1 MTIDPLDPQPAPRPR
16 NVSARGGRLT
26 KFKGQVASIAP
37 GLLVLASAA
46 VMFSGSAAQ
55 ADNECGSPTNGVVF
69 SCGAGTY
76 NNGIKYTDVPGY
88 RLNLNNVTVNKLGAG
103 QGVQAKGVE
112 VGGNETDAQ
121 IAARAVRA
129 RNSTDIVVNLN
140 SGTISTEAVNGMG
153 IIAEHV
159 HLESN
164 ADTFVNVGTSTPGVV
179 TRITTNGKQ
188 SHGAVAGNK
197 GGGNARVVMEGE
209 DTKINIT
216 GKYAIDEETGN
227 IVTQGRGLW
236 ATITN
241 TGRGSATVEMKGGEI
256 TTDHTRSFAIYSS
269 VKNQQSDAMAKA
281 TMSGGEIITKGH
293 RAYGMWVETA
303 GTGRAEAIMTGGK
316 ITTEAAT
323 DEASATRLGLS
334 FKPNN
339 TYGIWAFIE
348 ANATIDADKAVALAK
363 MSGGEIITKSDVGF
377 GIVASSNGSGTVK
390 VKVTSDSKVTTEGKD
405 AHAVYAWSY
414 NRGNKTAT
422 AVVDDTASIETSGDG
437 AYGVSANHTV
447 HGAAS
452 VEMHGGTVTTKG
464 KEAHGLNAFSA
475 SATASVHLSGIVTVS
490 GEDADGI
497 RAEGATGFDISVNGS
512 VTGGTG
518 NGAAIRT
525 ISRSGLPGVKREIRI
540 NGNAVVNGTASGL
553 AIEDGDGDTT
563 IDSWGEI
570 TGDIRLGA
578 GDDTLKLNNGSFT
591 GDIYAGAGNDTVAI
605 HTVTL
610 GEGRYI
616 LDGGVGGND
625 KLTFVGSLNDPINMN
640 STETHLSN
648 WERVEVDMGLS
659 IDATSTFR
667 ATGRE
672 GGTPTGA
679 MIAGQVATAS
689 GGGLTIAGDVIN
701 DGSVI
706 LDVQDG
712 ATGDVITIDGDYT
725 GSGRSVFALDTVI
738 DGNGADTDQLVIT
751 GDISGEM
758 MLSIAGLDSAGAAD
772 APLVM
777 DVVTVGRASEG
788 TFTLMDG
795 NYVTADGEHAF
806 VSGAYLY
813 RLAEARDGGG
823 WALSALSESGEV
835 NYQPSAPL
843 YDSYGQALLAMNGPA
858 SLRNRGSSQDFRS
871 LAWDDETAGQDP
883 GSPLWIQMGTEQ
895 LTSSEEQSTTG
906 AALESSLWE
915 MEIGADLTLNNS
927 TAGLLVGG
935 LMVSYGTGS
944 TAVTSTLGDGSI
956 ETSGL
961 GLSLAGTW
969 YDARRFY
976 VDGQVTMT
984 SYTSDLTADRFGTL
998 IEDNSGTGFAL
1009 SMEAGQEF
1017 DLGTGM
1023 TVVPQAQLSFS
1034 SVGFDD
1040 FEGERYGEQVTFED
1054 ATSQQLRL
1062 GLEFG
1067 AQEQGA
1073 NGLYGIVNLYHE
1085 FGAGSEVDV
1094 AGTSLT
1100 TEGESWA
1107 VGAGLGGS
1115 YALTER
1121 VDLFGEAAYAT
1132 GLSNA
1137 GDTSALSANA
1147 GIKMLF

>member
-1 MTIDPLDPQPAPRPR
+1 
-16 NVSARGGRLT
+16 
-26 KFKGQVASIAP
+26 
-37 GLLVLASAA
+37 
-46 VMFSGSAAQ
+46 
-55 ADNECGSPTNGVVF
+55 
-69 SCGAGTY
+69 
-76 NNGIKYTDVPGY
+76 
-88 RLNLNNVTVNKLGAG
+88 
-103 QGVQAKGVE
+103 
-112 VGGNETDAQ
+112 
-121 IAARAVRA
+121 
-129 RNSTDIVVNLN
+129 
-140 SGTISTEAVNGMG
+140 
-153 IIAEHV
+153 
-159 HLESN
+159 
-164 ADTFVNVGTSTPGVV
+164 
-179 TRITTNGKQ
+179 
-188 SHGAVAGNK
+188 
-197 GGGNARVVMEGE
+197 
-209 DTKINIT
+209 
-216 GKYAIDEETGN
+216 
-227 IVTQGRGLW
+227 
-236 ATITN
+236 
-241 TGRGSATVEMKGGEI
+241 
-256 TTDHTRSFAIYSS
+256 
-269 VKNQQSDAMAKA
+269 
-281 TMSGGEIITKGH
+281 
-293 RAYGMWVETA
+293 
-303 GTGRAEAIMTGGK
+303 
-316 ITTEAAT
+316 
-323 DEASATRLGLS
+323 
-334 FKPNN
+334 
-339 TYGIWAFIE
+339 
-348 ANATIDADKAVALAK
+348 
-363 MSGGEIITKSDVGF
+363 
-377 GIVASSNGSGTVK
+377 
-390 VKVTSDSKVTTEGKD
+390 
-405 AHAVYAWSY
+405 
-414 NRGNKTAT
+414 
-422 AVVDDTASIETSGDG
+422 
-437 AYGVSANHTV
+437 
-447 HGAAS
+447 
-452 VEMHGGTVTTKG
+452 
-464 KEAHGLNAFSA
+464 
-475 SATASVHLSGIVTVS
+475 
-490 GEDADGI
+490 
-497 RAEGATGFDISVNGS
+497 
-512 VTGGTG
+512 
-518 NGAAIRT
+518 
-525 ISRSGLPGVKREIRI
+525 
-540 NGNAVVNGTASGL
+540 
-553 AIEDGDGDTT
+553 
-563 IDSWGEI
+563 
-570 TGDIRLGA
+570 
-578 GDDTLKLNNGSFT
+578 
-591 GDIYAGAGNDTVAI
+591 
-605 HTVTL
+605 
-610 GEGRYI
+610 
-616 LDGGVGGND
+616 
-625 KLTFVGSLNDPINMN
+625 
-640 STETHLSN
+640 
-648 WERVEVDMGLS
+648 
-659 IDATSTFR
+659 
-667 ATGRE
+667 
-672 GGTPTGA
+672 
-679 MIAGQVATAS
+679 
-689 GGGLTIAGDVIN
+689 
-701 DGSVI
+701 
-706 LDVQDG
+706 
-712 ATGDVITIDGDYT
+712 
-725 GSGRSVFALDTVI
+725 
-738 DGNGADTDQLVIT
+738 
-751 GDISGEM
+751 SGEM

-823 WALSALSESGEV
+823 WALSALSETGETV
-835 NYQPSAPL
+835 WQPSAPL
-843 YDSYGQALLAMNGPA
+843 YNSYGQALLAMNGPA

-935 LMVSYGTGS
+935 LMFSYGTGS

-1054 ATSQQLRL
+1054 AVSQQLRL

-1147 GIKMLF
+1147 GIK